1 MATNLFVEPLWKG
14 ETPERMINRFCKKY
28 RESDLYNEIK
38 QATFYEKPSVKRHRD
53 KRRKVF
59 MNDIIRRIKDGKLR
73 PKNKR
78 LYAEIMETK

>member
-14 ETPERMINRFCKKY
+14 ESGDRLINRFCKKY

-38 QATFYEKPSVKRHRD
+38 AKSFYEKPSVKRHRQ
-53 KRRKVF
+53 KRKKVF
-59 MNDIIRRIKDGKLR
+59 MNDIVRRIREGKIR

-78 LYAEIMETK
+78 LYAEIMEMK

>member
-1 MATNLFVEPLWKG
+1 
-14 ETPERMINRFCKKY
+14 MINRFCKKY

-38 QATFYEKPSVKRHRD
+38 QTSFFEKPSVKRHRE

-59 MNDIIRRIKDGKLR
+59 MNTIVRKIKDGKIR